1 MNRAHKNNFWLGS
14 GTNHLDDGTVEKCKE
29 ICTKHSSLWS
39 HLRRQH
45 ESRYHNYCDI
55 KGCYYVSDEKWNVV
69 KHKFNIHN
77 VPMPEENK
85 CPHCAKA
92 FGQMS
97 KLKKHLVMCQT
108 DARPFA
114 CIECGKD
121 FRQKESFTWHMKQ
134 EHPKDGEDNA
144 KYFCICQICGT
155 KYKTRSGLEQHKCHG
170 PVNENN

>member
-1 MNRAHKNNFWLGS
+1 
-14 GTNHLDDGTVEKCKE
+14 
-29 ICTKHSSLWS
+29 
-39 HLRRQH
+39 
-45 ESRYHNYCDI
+45 
-55 KGCYYVSDEKWNVV
+55 
-69 KHKFNIHN
+69 
-77 VPMPEENK
+77 MPEENK
-85 CPHCAKA
+85 RPHCAKA

-97 KLKKHLVMCQT
+97 KLTKHLVTCQT
-108 DARPFA
+108 DACPFA

-121 FRQKESFTWHMKQ
+121 FRQKESFTQHVKQ